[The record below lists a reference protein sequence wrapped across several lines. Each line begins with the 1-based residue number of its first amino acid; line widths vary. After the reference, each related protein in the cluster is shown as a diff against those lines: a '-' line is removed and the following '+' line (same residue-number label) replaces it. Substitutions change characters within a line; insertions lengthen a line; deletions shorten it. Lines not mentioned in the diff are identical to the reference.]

1 MAKKTTKKTA
11 IKGKTLKK
19 LDSLNQTHG
28 KEETFEPTT
37 LEQVWGDDGTA
48 KYSTMD
54 DSNYEDQLN
63 DMDKAD
69 IQSHAAQ
76 VGVIPVDNTELLKQK
91 LMKEFHKHVNQYRRP
106 TGPNDKNSLPSEE
119 VQKIL
124 REGK

>member
-11 IKGKTLKK
+11 IKGKTPKRLDK
-19 LDSLNQTHG
+19 LSQTHG

-37 LEQVWGDDGTA
+37 LDQIWGDDGTA

-54 DSNYEDQLN
+54 DSDYEGQLN

-69 IQSHAAQ
+69 IQTHASQ

-106 TGPNDKNSLPSEE
+106 TGANDKNKRPSSE